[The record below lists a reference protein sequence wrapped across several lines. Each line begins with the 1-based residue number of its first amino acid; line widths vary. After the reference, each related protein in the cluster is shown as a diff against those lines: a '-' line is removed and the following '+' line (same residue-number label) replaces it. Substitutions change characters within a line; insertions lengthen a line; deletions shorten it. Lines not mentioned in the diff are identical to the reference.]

1 MNDDIGTFYKILGA
15 LLVLCVVALVAYGI
29 KVDHQFGKID
39 GVLIG
44 GMLVG
49 AMALLRPQWL
59 DSLIKTLADKLPFLS
74 YRKPP
79 DA

>member
-1 MNDDIGTFYKILGA
+1 MDSDIGTFYKILGA
-15 LLVLCVVALVAYGI
+15 LLVLGVLALVGYGI
-29 KVDHQFGKID
+29 NVNHQFGKID
-39 GVLIG
+39 GALIG
-44 GMLVG
+44 GMLIG

-59 DSLIKTLADKLPFLS
+59 DSLIKTLADKIPFLS